1 MAATGLLNSNP
12 YGKAVALDFSTKATN
27 AAIQLIQKEQAKKDA
42 LDKTF
47 REYEKSINSA
57 GMREQDQNVFLD
69 QMNDAKLYYLQN
81 QERIT
86 MPSKY
91 GAQYQSEYLGKLKN
105 AQVLIN
111 ESKQEAANT
120 KIDADHYYQAI
131 VQGLDVPDGYMEAR
145 RRADL
150 PLGNPEHQKID
161 PFKWNFTKGFNE
173 DDFVKS
179 ITRGLQ
185 SDETI
190 IGQVPDNKGKIL
202 TTISYDYSNPSRQ
215 ALASRAAM
223 MYGTVPGVANQIN
236 KLIKSGEYLNFKK
249 QFQDLFPGDD
259 IENALPQQVAAAV
272 GLGLTGHGK
281 IVTKNQPDEV
291 WLKAEALR
299 NSLQIAAAGKANVNV
314 SVTTGKG
321 PDSTNQPHPNSLIEA
336 VAAGNRNYFK
346 AINTNE
352 LDASDWLG
360 GLAVDKLD
368 GIELK
373 PSAFVYN
380 KSTGKWKL
388 SYPAAY
394 RLKDEYVAPNA
405 LKNRILNNNKSSLIQ
420 TYNGPIIPDSQFGK
434 KK

>member
-1 MAATGLLNSNP
+1 MAATGLLSSNP
-12 YGKAVALDFSTKATN
+12 YGKAVALDFSTKAVSTG
-27 AAIQLIQKEQAKKDA
+27 IQLLQKEQAKKES
-42 LDKTF
+42 LDRYFKD
-47 REYEKSINSA
+47 YEKSINSA

-81 QERIT
+81 QERIL

-105 AQVLIN
+105 AQTLIN

-202 TTISYDYSNPSRQ
+202 TTISYDYSDPSKQ
-215 ALASRAAM
+215 ALATRAAM
-223 MYGTVPGVANQIN
+223 MYGTVPGVTNQIN
-236 KLIKSGEYLNFKK
+236 KLIKSGEYLKFKK

-291 WLKAEALR
+291 WLKAEALK
-299 NSLQIAAAGKANVNV
+299 NSLKIAAAGKSNIIVNTGGGDTGTNAPAPASVIEEVIKLNKNYAKKTTTANLYD
-314 SVTTGKG
+314 VTDNLGAYTTKKLGKI
-321 PDSTNQPHPNSLIEA
+321 DMIPNKVLYNA
-336 VAAGNRNYFK
+336 
-346 AINTNE
+346 NTNKFIIQFPADYSE
-352 LDASDWLG
+352 PDQILSGDNYKVLI
-360 GLAVDKLD
+360 DK
-368 GIELK
+368 
-373 PSAFVYN
+373 YN
-380 KSTGKWKL
+380 PGAKSQKF
-388 SYPAAY
+388 
-394 RLKDEYVAPNA
+394 
-405 LKNRILNNNKSSLIQ
+405 
-420 TYNGPIIPDSQFGK
+420 NGPIK
-434 KK
+434 K